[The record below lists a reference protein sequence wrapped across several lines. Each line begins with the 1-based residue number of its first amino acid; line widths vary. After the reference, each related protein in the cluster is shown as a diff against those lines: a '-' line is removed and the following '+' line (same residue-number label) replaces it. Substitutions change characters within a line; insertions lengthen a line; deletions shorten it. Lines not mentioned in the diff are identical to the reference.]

1 MGPMTVSA
9 MAADQFWQIVWRA
22 AQSDHDPD
30 AHLEALRLAL
40 RELSRE
46 EVISFAAAFSRYRRD
61 AYSRRCEGCEQFATE
76 ISWIGQDGLPAVPT
90 SRTRQQGAGALSDPV
105 RA

>member
-1 MGPMTVSA
+1 MILAMSRIPIVRRHAACLSYVFYDLMGPMTVSA

-76 ISWIGQDGLPAVPT
+76 IS
-90 SRTRQQGAGALSDPV
+90 
-105 RA
+105 